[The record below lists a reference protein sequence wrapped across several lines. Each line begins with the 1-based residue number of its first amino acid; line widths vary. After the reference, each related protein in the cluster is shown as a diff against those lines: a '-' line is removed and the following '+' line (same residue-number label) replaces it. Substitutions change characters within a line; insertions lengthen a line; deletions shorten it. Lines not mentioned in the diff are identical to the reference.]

1 MTLIHVPRPPKNA
14 MDLNRP
20 ISSLLEAQI
29 EHLHEAEKS
38 LPLRHRSDIYTH
50 AIRTEGEAATYI
62 RAVTEAIHKA
72 HKEAA
77 IQRERAPGKKRTIE
91 IAAGAERPRR
101 KPVPRSKRNNAKK
114 VARRK

>member
-29 EHLHEAEKS
+29 EHLHEAEKR
-38 LPLRHRSDIYTH
+38 LPLRHRSDIYTN
-50 AIRTEGEAATYI
+50 AIRTEGEAASYI
-62 RAVTEAIHKA
+62 RAVTEAIHGA

-77 IQRERAPGKKRTIE
+77 IQRERALRKKRTIE
-91 IAAGAERPRR
+91 VTAVAETPGR
-101 KPVPRSKRNNAKK
+101 KPVRRSKGNNARKG
-114 VARRK
+114 ARRK